1 METDSKCH
9 QLIDT
14 VGETISLLKK
24 KLKKKKITIDNLIDV
39 IKNFMVNENKYTRNK
54 EQKTNVYSKG
64 DNDVVGELLEIDE
77 LHHRFQKLTDQPQK
91 FQLTQNRDGLDLTNN
106 VKDKNTNVQTNKS
119 SKDKP

>member
-1 METDSKCH
+1 
-9 QLIDT
+9 
-14 VGETISLLKK
+14 
-24 KLKKKKITIDNLIDV
+24 
-39 IKNFMVNENKYTRNK
+39 MVNENKYTRNK

-91 FQLTQNRDGLDLTNN
+91 FQLTQNCDGLDLTNN
-106 VKDKNTNVQTNKS
+106 VKDKNTNVQTKKS